1 MTMKSKTRSVLG
13 FRVVVEARAQGS
25 AMEQWLRSIRSTK
38 VMKREMLAAP
48 APTPHV
54 LARWDE
60 SAKWHSHALD
70 ILLHNHNQT
79 IYYWDLLVTNSLLNN
94 NRLGSPNKR
103 AYQLSGFLFAKHIKY
118 KLFFKGSV
126 LLKQNVR
133 LQFSDNNSFIS
144 HYSTLRSI

>member
-54 LARWDE
+54 LGRWDE
-60 SAKWHSHALD
+60 SVKWHSHALD

-79 IYYWDLLVTNSLLNN
+79 IYY
-94 NRLGSPNKR
+94 
-103 AYQLSGFLFAKHIKY
+103 
-118 KLFFKGSV
+118 
-126 LLKQNVR
+126 
-133 LQFSDNNSFIS
+133 
-144 HYSTLRSI
+144 

>member
-13 FRVVVEARAQGS
+13 SRVVVEARAHGS

-60 SAKWHSHALD
+60 SVKWHSHALD
-70 ILLHNHNQT
+70 IFLHNHNQI
-79 IYYWDLLVTNSLLNN
+79 IYYWDLLVTNSLHNKNL
-94 NRLGSPNKR
+94 LGSPNGLATIGVFVCKT
-103 AYQLSGFLFAKHIKY
+103 YEIQTV
-118 KLFFKGSV
+118 FKGAV

-133 LQFSDNNSFIS
+133 LQFSNNNSFAS
-144 HYSTLRSI
+144 NYSMLRSI